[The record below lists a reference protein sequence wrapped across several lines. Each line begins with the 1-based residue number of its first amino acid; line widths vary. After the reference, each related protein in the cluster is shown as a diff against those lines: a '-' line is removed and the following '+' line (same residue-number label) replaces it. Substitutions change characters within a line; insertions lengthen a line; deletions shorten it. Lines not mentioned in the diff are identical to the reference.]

1 MTQLIELNVNRKNI
15 RDSRVAKSPLP
26 SLNQG
31 EVLVAID
38 KFGLTANNVS
48 YAISGDSLGYWGFY
62 PGMGDWGNVPVWGC
76 ANVVASNNDDID
88 VGERFWGLFPM
99 ASHTVI
105 KPGRIGTEQFADQ
118 SEHRQALP
126 RLYNTYRRTQA
137 EPAIVQQYENER
149 CLLVPLFTTAYV
161 IYDYLL
167 FNDLFTAKQII
178 IGSVSSKTGF
188 GLAKMLY
195 DDPKVNAKIIGI
207 TSAANKAFVDNLSC
221 CDEVILYGDEHQ
233 IDNRLASAYIDM
245 SGNIGLTTTL
255 HQHLGDNIV
264 DSAMVGASHWE
275 AGGIAPQLPGAKP
288 TFFFAPTHIGKRDAE
303 WGAGAT
309 MKKGME
315 YSIKLTIELKALINI
330 EWIQGA
336 ENLQKTWLELLDNKI
351 AANRGLMVALHND
364 QD

>member
-1 MTQLIELNVNRKNI
+1 MTQLIELNVHRNNI
-15 RDSRVAKSPLP
+15 RDSKIVQSPLP
-26 SLNQG
+26 SLNQD

-48 YAISGDSLGYWGFY
+48 YAISGGSLGYWDYY
-62 PGMGDWGNVPVWGC
+62 PGEGDWGNVPVWGC
-76 ANVVASNNDDID
+76 ANVIASNNDDIV
-88 VGERFWGLFPM
+88 VGERLWGFFPM
-99 ASHTVI
+99 ASHTVLT
-105 KPGRIGTEQFADQ
+105 PGRISAEQFTDQ
-118 SEHRQALP
+118 TDYRQALP

-149 CLLVPLFTTAYV
+149 CLLVPLFTTSYV

-167 FNDLFTAKQII
+167 FNDLFGAEQVV

-188 GLAKMLY
+188 GLAKMLH
-195 DDPKVNAKIIGI
+195 DDPQVNAKIVGI
-207 TSAANKAFVDNLSC
+207 TSTANQAFVDSLDC
-221 CDEVILYGDEHQ
+221 CDEVVLYGDEHQ
-233 IDNRLASAYIDM
+233 IDNTLATAYIDM

-255 HQHLGDNIV
+255 HQHIGENIV

-275 AGGIAPQLPGAKP
+275 AGGKAPQLPGAKP

-315 YSIKLTIELKALINI
+315 HSIKLTIELNKLMNI

-336 ENLQKTWLELLDNKI
+336 DNLQKIWLELLDNQV
-351 AANRGLMVALHND
+351 AANRGLMVALHNNHG
-364 QD
+364 